1 MGLKPEAAAVEVHI
15 EELVL
20 HGFPPADRTA
30 IGDAV
35 QAELGRLIAERGLAA
50 TPAFEHRIDGG
61 MFQAA
66 AGASAGGIGRQVA
79 RSVYN
84 RLCPPPSSKR
94 NRSSR

>member
-20 HGFPPADRTA
+20 HGFPPADRIA
-30 IGDAV
+30 IGNAV
-35 QAELGRLIAERGLAA
+35 QVELGRLIAERGLAA
-50 TPAFEHRIDGG
+50 TPAFAHRLNSGT
-61 MFQAA
+61 FRVA

-79 RSVYN
+79 QSVYD
-84 RLCPPPSSKR
+84 RLSPPAPPKR